1 MPHLTP
7 PTHLFTET
15 HSIYLRGSRRHWLD
29 GQSFQIRCSKRLQ
42 IHPFSSLEASHKI
55 LLAPLASFVSLKRVL
70 PTLYANLGTP
80 VSILKAL
87 SPAVVLRFSGV
98 PSIPRPSKPLAVIM
112 DSAGEN
118 TFIYAMDLY
127 KDQLL
132 TGDNEVM
139 ATAIALT
146 PFAVISQLFSV
157 L

>member
-1 MPHLTP
+1 
-7 PTHLFTET
+7 
-15 HSIYLRGSRRHWLD
+15 
-29 GQSFQIRCSKRLQ
+29 
-42 IHPFSSLEASHKI
+42 
-55 LLAPLASFVSLKRVL
+55 
-70 PTLYANLGTP
+70 
-80 VSILKAL
+80 
-87 SPAVVLRFSGV
+87 
-98 PSIPRPSKPLAVIM
+98 M